1 MIVAIWTAAAL
12 CAFASLLHIA
22 SIAIATLRCRAPK
35 HRLAAAADAAPFSL
49 VRPVCGLDNDIDA
62 TLRSGFQLTY
72 PDYELILC
80 LASASDPAVPLIGSL
95 MAEYPSVRARLLVGD
110 ERISANP
117 KLNNVFKG
125 WHAAEHDRI
134 VLSDSNVLLPRD
146 YLERVLA
153 AWKPDTGLVSAPPVG
168 GKAAGFWANLECAF
182 LNTYQARWQYAA
194 DTIGMG
200 FAQGKT
206 LACRRSLIE
215 AHGGIR
221 ALGAEA
227 AEDAAATKLV
237 RAAGRRVRLVDAP
250 FEQPLG
256 RRELAGVWSRQV
268 RWARLRRDSFPAIY
282 ALEALAGAA
291 VPGALLAF
299 VVCNTDLPVASIV
312 GLFLGA
318 GEEHQRVAVLLVD

>member
-1 MIVAIWTAAAL
+1 
-12 CAFASLLHIA
+12 
-22 SIAIATLRCRAPK
+22 
-35 HRLAAAADAAPFSL
+35 
-49 VRPVCGLDNDIDA
+49 
-62 TLRSGFQLTY
+62 
-72 PDYELILC
+72 
-80 LASASDPAVPLIGSL
+80 

-312 GLFLGA
+312 GLFLGSWYGAEMVLAAAA
-318 GEEHQRVAVLLVD
+318 GWHLPLAYPVYAMLRDAMLPVLFVEGWRDRGFEWRGNAMSIDEREGAEAA